1 MELRQL
7 RYFVRIIETGS
18 MGSAAQ
24 DLDIGVSALSQQMS
38 RLENELAIRLLQRT
52 SRGVTPT
59 NAGLAFYSQA
69 QLALRH
75 ADDAIL
81 AAREARLSGH
91 VSVGMAPSTASILG
105 IPFIHAMQENY
116 ADVRLH
122 VVESLS
128 GNLERMINTRQIDLA
143 VVFQKDKILRW
154 SARPILEEQLFLIGS
169 HALLAALPDNPITPE
184 QLAGIP
190 LIMPSQGHGLRGRL
204 DAVCQEHALNVEIVA
219 EIDGLALLMRAVRDG
234 LGATL
239 QPGAAMGYHYVAGWE
254 APYPFFSLPVML
266 GTLGGIGLLI
276 GPAGL
281 LWLNLRRSPLHG
293 DARQKPMDRGFILLL
308 FLTSLTGLALLAGRD
323 TSGMGILLALHLG
336 VVMAL
341 FLTLP
346 YGKFAHGFF
355 RCAALLKWAV
365 EKRRGKHA
373 GDTGN

>member
-219 EIDGLALLMRAVRDG
+219 EIDGLALLMRAMRDG

-239 QPGAAMGYHYVAGWE
+239 QPGAAISHLDNDALRVIGVHNPVLSR
-254 APYPFFSLPVML
+254 PNFLVSLSDDEL
-266 GTLGGIGLLI
+266 T
-276 GPAGL
+276 PAGL
-281 LWLNLRRSPLHG
+281 AARVVLTKVMRQLV
-293 DARQKPMDRGFILLL
+293 DAGEWPG
-308 FLTSLTGLALLAGRD
+308 A
-323 TSGMGILLALHLG
+323 
-336 VVMAL
+336 
-341 FLTLP
+341 TL
-346 YGKFAHGFF
+346 YAY
-355 RCAALLKWAV
+355 
-365 EKRRGKHA
+365 
-373 GDTGN
+373 

>member
-143 VVFQKDKILRW
+143 IVFQKDKILRW

-204 DAVCQEHALNVEIVA
+204 DAVCQEHTLNVEIVA

-239 QPGAAMGYHYVAGWE
+239 QPGAAISHLDNDALRVIGVHNPVLSR
-254 APYPFFSLPVML
+254 PNFLVSLSDDEL
-266 GTLGGIGLLI
+266 T
-276 GPAGL
+276 PAGL
-281 LWLNLRRSPLHG
+281 AARVVLTKVMRQLV
-293 DARQKPMDRGFILLL
+293 DAGEWPG
-308 FLTSLTGLALLAGRD
+308 A
-323 TSGMGILLALHLG
+323 
-336 VVMAL
+336 
-341 FLTLP
+341 TL
-346 YGKFAHGFF
+346 YAY
-355 RCAALLKWAV
+355 
-365 EKRRGKHA
+365 
-373 GDTGN
+373 

>member
-75 ADDAIL
+75 ADDATL

-239 QPGAAMGYHYVAGWE
+239 QPGAAISHLDNDALRVIGVHNPVLSR
-254 APYPFFSLPVML
+254 PNFLVSLSDDEL
-266 GTLGGIGLLI
+266 T
-276 GPAGL
+276 PAGL
-281 LWLNLRRSPLHG
+281 AARVVLTKVMRQLV
-293 DARQKPMDRGFILLL
+293 DAGEWPG
-308 FLTSLTGLALLAGRD
+308 A
-323 TSGMGILLALHLG
+323 
-336 VVMAL
+336 
-341 FLTLP
+341 TL
-346 YGKFAHGFF
+346 YAY
-355 RCAALLKWAV
+355 
-365 EKRRGKHA
+365 
-373 GDTGN
+373 

>member
-143 VVFQKDKILRW
+143 IVFQKDKILRW

-239 QPGAAMGYHYVAGWE
+239 QPGAAISHLDNDALRVIGVHNPVLSR
-254 APYPFFSLPVML
+254 PNFLVSLSDDEL
-266 GTLGGIGLLI
+266 TS
-276 GPAGL
+276 AGL
-281 LWLNLRRSPLHG
+281 AARVVLTKVMRQLV
-293 DARQKPMDRGFILLL
+293 DAGEWPG
-308 FLTSLTGLALLAGRD
+308 A
-323 TSGMGILLALHLG
+323 
-336 VVMAL
+336 
-341 FLTLP
+341 TL
-346 YGKFAHGFF
+346 YAY
-355 RCAALLKWAV
+355 
-365 EKRRGKHA
+365 
-373 GDTGN
+373 

>member
-169 HALLAALPDNPITPE
+169 HALLAELPDNPITPE

-239 QPGAAMGYHYVAGWE
+239 QPGAAISHLDNDALRVIGVHNPVLSR
-254 APYPFFSLPVML
+254 PNFLVSLSDDEL
-266 GTLGGIGLLI
+266 A
-276 GPAGL
+276 PAGL
-281 LWLNLRRSPLHG
+281 AARVVLTKVMRQLV
-293 DARQKPMDRGFILLL
+293 DAGEWPG
-308 FLTSLTGLALLAGRD
+308 A
-323 TSGMGILLALHLG
+323 
-336 VVMAL
+336 
-341 FLTLP
+341 TL
-346 YGKFAHGFF
+346 YAY
-355 RCAALLKWAV
+355 
-365 EKRRGKHA
+365 
-373 GDTGN
+373 

>member
-219 EIDGLALLMRAVRDG
+219 EIDGLALLMRSVRDG

-239 QPGAAMGYHYVAGWE
+239 QPGAAISHLDNDALRVIGVHNPVLSR
-254 APYPFFSLPVML
+254 PNFLVSLSDDEL
-266 GTLGGIGLLI
+266 T
-276 GPAGL
+276 PAGL
-281 LWLNLRRSPLHG
+281 AARVVLTKIMRQLV
-293 DARQKPMDRGFILLL
+293 DAGEWPG
-308 FLTSLTGLALLAGRD
+308 A
-323 TSGMGILLALHLG
+323 
-336 VVMAL
+336 
-341 FLTLP
+341 TL
-346 YGKFAHGFF
+346 YAY
-355 RCAALLKWAV
+355 
-365 EKRRGKHA
+365 
-373 GDTGN
+373 

>member
-169 HALLAALPDNPITPE
+169 HALLTALPDNPITPE

-239 QPGAAMGYHYVAGWE
+239 QPGAAISHLDNDALRVIGVHNPVLSR
-254 APYPFFSLPVML
+254 PNFLVSLSDDEL
-266 GTLGGIGLLI
+266 T
-276 GPAGL
+276 PAGL
-281 LWLNLRRSPLHG
+281 AARVVLTRVMRQLV
-293 DARQKPMDRGFILLL
+293 DAGEWPG
-308 FLTSLTGLALLAGRD
+308 A
-323 TSGMGILLALHLG
+323 
-336 VVMAL
+336 
-341 FLTLP
+341 TL
-346 YGKFAHGFF
+346 YAY
-355 RCAALLKWAV
+355 
-365 EKRRGKHA
+365 
-373 GDTGN
+373 

>member
-239 QPGAAMGYHYVAGWE
+239 QPGAAISHLDNDALRVIGVHN
-254 APYPFFSLPVML
+254 PVL
-266 GTLGGIGLLI
+266 SRPNFLVSRSDDELT
-276 GPAGL
+276 PAGL
-281 LWLNLRRSPLHG
+281 AARVVLTKVMRQLV
-293 DARQKPMDRGFILLL
+293 DAGEWPG
-308 FLTSLTGLALLAGRD
+308 A
-323 TSGMGILLALHLG
+323 
-336 VVMAL
+336 
-341 FLTLP
+341 TL
-346 YGKFAHGFF
+346 YAY
-355 RCAALLKWAV
+355 
-365 EKRRGKHA
+365 
-373 GDTGN
+373 

>member
-169 HALLAALPDNPITPE
+169 HALLTALPDNPITPE
-184 QLAGIP
+184 QLADIP

-204 DAVCQEHALNVEIVA
+204 DAVCQEHALNVDIVA

-239 QPGAAMGYHYVAGWE
+239 QPGAAISHLDNDALRVIGVHNPILSRPNFLV
-254 APYPFFSLPVML
+254 SLSDDEL
-266 GTLGGIGLLI
+266 TS
-276 GPAGL
+276 AGL
-281 LWLNLRRSPLHG
+281 AARVVLTKVMRQLV
-293 DARQKPMDRGFILLL
+293 DAGEWPG
-308 FLTSLTGLALLAGRD
+308 A
-323 TSGMGILLALHLG
+323 
-336 VVMAL
+336 
-341 FLTLP
+341 TL
-346 YGKFAHGFF
+346 YAY
-355 RCAALLKWAV
+355 
-365 EKRRGKHA
+365 
-373 GDTGN
+373 

>member
-59 NAGLAFYSQA
+59 NAGLTFYSQA

-239 QPGAAMGYHYVAGWE
+239 QPGAAISHLDNDALRVIGVHNPVLSR
-254 APYPFFSLPVML
+254 PNFLVSLSDDEL
-266 GTLGGIGLLI
+266 T
-276 GPAGL
+276 PAGL
-281 LWLNLRRSPLHG
+281 AARVVLTKVMRQLV
-293 DARQKPMDRGFILLL
+293 DAGEWPG
-308 FLTSLTGLALLAGRD
+308 A
-323 TSGMGILLALHLG
+323 
-336 VVMAL
+336 
-341 FLTLP
+341 TL
-346 YGKFAHGFF
+346 YAY
-355 RCAALLKWAV
+355 
-365 EKRRGKHA
+365 
-373 GDTGN
+373 

>member
-38 RLENELAIRLLQRT
+38 RLENELAIRLLRRT

-239 QPGAAMGYHYVAGWE
+239 QPGAAISHLDNDALRVIGVHNPVLSR
-254 APYPFFSLPVML
+254 PNFLVSLSDDEL
-266 GTLGGIGLLI
+266 T
-276 GPAGL
+276 PAGL
-281 LWLNLRRSPLHG
+281 AARVVLTKVMRQLV
-293 DARQKPMDRGFILLL
+293 DAGEWPG
-308 FLTSLTGLALLAGRD
+308 A
-323 TSGMGILLALHLG
+323 
-336 VVMAL
+336 
-341 FLTLP
+341 TL
-346 YGKFAHGFF
+346 YAY
-355 RCAALLKWAV
+355 
-365 EKRRGKHA
+365 
-373 GDTGN
+373 

>member
-239 QPGAAMGYHYVAGWE
+239 QPGSAISHLDNDALRVIGVHNPVLSR
-254 APYPFFSLPVML
+254 PNFLVSLSDDEL
-266 GTLGGIGLLI
+266 T
-276 GPAGL
+276 PAGL
-281 LWLNLRRSPLHG
+281 AARVVLTKVMRQLV
-293 DARQKPMDRGFILLL
+293 DAGEWPG
-308 FLTSLTGLALLAGRD
+308 A
-323 TSGMGILLALHLG
+323 
-336 VVMAL
+336 
-341 FLTLP
+341 TL
-346 YGKFAHGFF
+346 YAY
-355 RCAALLKWAV
+355 
-365 EKRRGKHA
+365 
-373 GDTGN
+373 

>member
-239 QPGAAMGYHYVAGWE
+239 QPGAAISHLDNDALRVIGVHNPVLSR
-254 APYPFFSLPVML
+254 PNFLVSLSDDEL
-266 GTLGGIGLLI
+266 T
-276 GPAGL
+276 PAGL
-281 LWLNLRRSPLHG
+281 ADRVVLTKVMRQLV
-293 DARQKPMDRGFILLL
+293 DAGEWPG
-308 FLTSLTGLALLAGRD
+308 A
-323 TSGMGILLALHLG
+323 
-336 VVMAL
+336 
-341 FLTLP
+341 TL
-346 YGKFAHGFF
+346 YAY
-355 RCAALLKWAV
+355 
-365 EKRRGKHA
+365 
-373 GDTGN
+373 

>member
-59 NAGLAFYSQA
+59 NAGLAFYSQS

-239 QPGAAMGYHYVAGWE
+239 QPGAAISHLDNDALRVIGVHNPVLSR
-254 APYPFFSLPVML
+254 PNFLVSLSDDEL
-266 GTLGGIGLLI
+266 T
-276 GPAGL
+276 PAGL
-281 LWLNLRRSPLHG
+281 AARVVLTKVMRQLV
-293 DARQKPMDRGFILLL
+293 DAGEWPG
-308 FLTSLTGLALLAGRD
+308 A
-323 TSGMGILLALHLG
+323 
-336 VVMAL
+336 
-341 FLTLP
+341 TL
-346 YGKFAHGFF
+346 YAY
-355 RCAALLKWAV
+355 
-365 EKRRGKHA
+365 
-373 GDTGN
+373 

>member
-169 HALLAALPDNPITPE
+169 HALLAALPNNPITPE

-239 QPGAAMGYHYVAGWE
+239 QPGAAISHLDNDALRVIGVHNPVLSR
-254 APYPFFSLPVML
+254 PNFLVSLSDDEL
-266 GTLGGIGLLI
+266 T
-276 GPAGL
+276 PAGL
-281 LWLNLRRSPLHG
+281 AARVVLTKVMRQLV
-293 DARQKPMDRGFILLL
+293 DAGEWPG
-308 FLTSLTGLALLAGRD
+308 A
-323 TSGMGILLALHLG
+323 
-336 VVMAL
+336 
-341 FLTLP
+341 TL
-346 YGKFAHGFF
+346 YAY
-355 RCAALLKWAV
+355 
-365 EKRRGKHA
+365 
-373 GDTGN
+373 

>member
-59 NAGLAFYSQA
+59 SAGLAFYSQA

-239 QPGAAMGYHYVAGWE
+239 QPGAAISHLDNDALRVISVHN
-254 APYPFFSLPVML
+254 PVLSRPNFLVSLSDDEL
-266 GTLGGIGLLI
+266 T
-276 GPAGL
+276 PAGL
-281 LWLNLRRSPLHG
+281 AARVVLTKVMRQLV
-293 DARQKPMDRGFILLL
+293 DAGEWPG
-308 FLTSLTGLALLAGRD
+308 A
-323 TSGMGILLALHLG
+323 
-336 VVMAL
+336 
-341 FLTLP
+341 TL
-346 YGKFAHGFF
+346 YAY
-355 RCAALLKWAV
+355 
-365 EKRRGKHA
+365 
-373 GDTGN
+373 

>member
-239 QPGAAMGYHYVAGWE
+239 QPGAAISHLDNDALRVIGVHNPVLSR
-254 APYPFFSLPVML
+254 PNFLVSLSDDEL
-266 GTLGGIGLLI
+266 T
-276 GPAGL
+276 PAGL
-281 LWLNLRRSPLHG
+281 A
-293 DARQKPMDRGFILLL
+293 ARVV
-308 FLTSLTGLALLAGRD
+308 LTK
-323 TSGMGILLALHLG
+323 
-336 VVMAL
+336 VMRQL
-341 FLTLP
+341 
-346 YGKFAHGFF
+346 
-355 RCAALLKWAV
+355 V
-365 EKRRGKHA
+365 
-373 GDTGN
+373 DTGEWPGATLYAY

>member
-239 QPGAAMGYHYVAGWE
+239 QPGAAISHLDNDALRVIGVHNPVLSR
-254 APYPFFSLPVML
+254 PNFLVSLSDDEL
-266 GTLGGIGLLI
+266 T
-276 GPAGL
+276 PAGL
-281 LWLNLRRSPLHG
+281 A
-293 DARQKPMDRGFILLL
+293 ARVV
-308 FLTSLTGLALLAGRD
+308 LTK
-323 TSGMGILLALHLG
+323 
-336 VVMAL
+336 VMRQLVNVGEWPGA
-341 FLTLP
+341 TL
-346 YGKFAHGFF
+346 YAY
-355 RCAALLKWAV
+355 
-365 EKRRGKHA
+365 
-373 GDTGN
+373 

>member
-190 LIMPSQGHGLRGRL
+190 PIMPSQGHGLRGRL

-239 QPGAAMGYHYVAGWE
+239 QPGAAISHLDNDALRVIGVHNPVLSR
-254 APYPFFSLPVML
+254 PNFLVSLSDDEL
-266 GTLGGIGLLI
+266 T
-276 GPAGL
+276 PAGL
-281 LWLNLRRSPLHG
+281 AARVVLTKVMRQLV
-293 DARQKPMDRGFILLL
+293 DAGEWPG
-308 FLTSLTGLALLAGRD
+308 A
-323 TSGMGILLALHLG
+323 
-336 VVMAL
+336 
-341 FLTLP
+341 TL
-346 YGKFAHGFF
+346 YAY
-355 RCAALLKWAV
+355 
-365 EKRRGKHA
+365 
-373 GDTGN
+373 

>member
-91 VSVGMAPSTASILG
+91 VSVGMTPSTASILG

-169 HALLAALPDNPITPE
+169 HALLTALPDNPITPE

-239 QPGAAMGYHYVAGWE
+239 QPGAAISHLDNDALRVIGVHNPVLSR
-254 APYPFFSLPVML
+254 PNFLVSLSDDEL
-266 GTLGGIGLLI
+266 T
-276 GPAGL
+276 PAGL
-281 LWLNLRRSPLHG
+281 AARVVLTKVMRQLV
-293 DARQKPMDRGFILLL
+293 DAGEWPG
-308 FLTSLTGLALLAGRD
+308 A
-323 TSGMGILLALHLG
+323 
-336 VVMAL
+336 
-341 FLTLP
+341 TL
-346 YGKFAHGFF
+346 YAY
-355 RCAALLKWAV
+355 
-365 EKRRGKHA
+365 
-373 GDTGN
+373 

>member
-190 LIMPSQGHGLRGRL
+190 LIMPSQGHGLRGRV

-239 QPGAAMGYHYVAGWE
+239 QPGAAISHLDNDALRVIGVHNPVLSR
-254 APYPFFSLPVML
+254 PNFLVSLSDDEL
-266 GTLGGIGLLI
+266 T
-276 GPAGL
+276 PAGL
-281 LWLNLRRSPLHG
+281 AARVVLTKVMRQLV
-293 DARQKPMDRGFILLL
+293 DAGEWPG
-308 FLTSLTGLALLAGRD
+308 A
-323 TSGMGILLALHLG
+323 
-336 VVMAL
+336 
-341 FLTLP
+341 TL
-346 YGKFAHGFF
+346 YAY
-355 RCAALLKWAV
+355 
-365 EKRRGKHA
+365 
-373 GDTGN
+373 

>member
-75 ADDAIL
+75 ANDAIL

-143 VVFQKDKILRW
+143 IVFQKDKILRW

-239 QPGAAMGYHYVAGWE
+239 QPGAAISHLDNDALRVIGVHNPVLSR
-254 APYPFFSLPVML
+254 PNFLVSLSDDEL
-266 GTLGGIGLLI
+266 T
-276 GPAGL
+276 PAGL
-281 LWLNLRRSPLHG
+281 AARVVLTKVMRQLV
-293 DARQKPMDRGFILLL
+293 DAGEWPG
-308 FLTSLTGLALLAGRD
+308 A
-323 TSGMGILLALHLG
+323 
-336 VVMAL
+336 
-341 FLTLP
+341 TL
-346 YGKFAHGFF
+346 YAY
-355 RCAALLKWAV
+355 
-365 EKRRGKHA
+365 
-373 GDTGN
+373 

>member
-105 IPFIHAMQENY
+105 IPFIHSMQENY

-239 QPGAAMGYHYVAGWE
+239 QPGAAISHLDKDALRVIGVHNPVLSR
-254 APYPFFSLPVML
+254 PNFLVSLSDDEL
-266 GTLGGIGLLI
+266 T
-276 GPAGL
+276 PAGL
-281 LWLNLRRSPLHG
+281 AARVVLTKVMRQLV
-293 DARQKPMDRGFILLL
+293 DAGEWPG
-308 FLTSLTGLALLAGRD
+308 A
-323 TSGMGILLALHLG
+323 
-336 VVMAL
+336 
-341 FLTLP
+341 TL
-346 YGKFAHGFF
+346 YAY
-355 RCAALLKWAV
+355 
-365 EKRRGKHA
+365 
-373 GDTGN
+373 

>member
-169 HALLAALPDNPITPE
+169 HALLAELPDNPITPE

-219 EIDGLALLMRAVRDG
+219 EIDGLALLMRAVRDS

-239 QPGAAMGYHYVAGWE
+239 QPGAAISHLDNDALRVIGVHNPVLSR
-254 APYPFFSLPVML
+254 PNFLVSLSDDEL
-266 GTLGGIGLLI
+266 T
-276 GPAGL
+276 PAGL
-281 LWLNLRRSPLHG
+281 AARVVLTKIMRQLV
-293 DARQKPMDRGFILLL
+293 DAGEWPG
-308 FLTSLTGLALLAGRD
+308 A
-323 TSGMGILLALHLG
+323 
-336 VVMAL
+336 
-341 FLTLP
+341 TL
-346 YGKFAHGFF
+346 YAY
-355 RCAALLKWAV
+355 
-365 EKRRGKHA
+365 
-373 GDTGN
+373 

>member
-239 QPGAAMGYHYVAGWE
+239 QPGAAISHLDNDALRVIGVHNPVLSR
-254 APYPFFSLPVML
+254 PNFLVSLSDDEL
-266 GTLGGIGLLI
+266 T
-276 GPAGL
+276 PAGL
-281 LWLNLRRSPLHG
+281 AARVVITKVMRQLV
-293 DARQKPMDRGFILLL
+293 DAGEWPG
-308 FLTSLTGLALLAGRD
+308 A
-323 TSGMGILLALHLG
+323 
-336 VVMAL
+336 
-341 FLTLP
+341 TL
-346 YGKFAHGFF
+346 YAY
-355 RCAALLKWAV
+355 
-365 EKRRGKHA
+365 
-373 GDTGN
+373 

>member
-105 IPFIHAMQENY
+105 IPFIHAMQKNY

-169 HALLAALPDNPITPE
+169 HALLAALPDTPITPE

-239 QPGAAMGYHYVAGWE
+239 QPGAAISHLDNDALRVIGVHNPVLSR
-254 APYPFFSLPVML
+254 PNFLVSLSDDEL
-266 GTLGGIGLLI
+266 T
-276 GPAGL
+276 PAGL
-281 LWLNLRRSPLHG
+281 AARVVLTKVMRQLV
-293 DARQKPMDRGFILLL
+293 DAGEWPG
-308 FLTSLTGLALLAGRD
+308 A
-323 TSGMGILLALHLG
+323 
-336 VVMAL
+336 
-341 FLTLP
+341 TL
-346 YGKFAHGFF
+346 YAY
-355 RCAALLKWAV
+355 
-365 EKRRGKHA
+365 
-373 GDTGN
+373 

>member
-52 SRGVTPT
+52 SLGVTPT

-239 QPGAAMGYHYVAGWE
+239 QPGAAISHLDNDALRVIGVHNPVLSR
-254 APYPFFSLPVML
+254 PNFLVSLSDDEL
-266 GTLGGIGLLI
+266 T
-276 GPAGL
+276 PAGL
-281 LWLNLRRSPLHG
+281 AARVVLTKVMRQLV
-293 DARQKPMDRGFILLL
+293 DAGEWPG
-308 FLTSLTGLALLAGRD
+308 A
-323 TSGMGILLALHLG
+323 
-336 VVMAL
+336 
-341 FLTLP
+341 TL
-346 YGKFAHGFF
+346 YAY
-355 RCAALLKWAV
+355 
-365 EKRRGKHA
+365 
-373 GDTGN
+373 

>member
-143 VVFQKDKILRW
+143 IVFQKDKILRW

-184 QLAGIP
+184 QLAGMP

-239 QPGAAMGYHYVAGWE
+239 QPGAAISHLDNDALRVIGVHNPVLSR
-254 APYPFFSLPVML
+254 PNFLVSLSDDEL
-266 GTLGGIGLLI
+266 T
-276 GPAGL
+276 PAGL
-281 LWLNLRRSPLHG
+281 AARVVLTKVMRQLV
-293 DARQKPMDRGFILLL
+293 DAGEWPG
-308 FLTSLTGLALLAGRD
+308 A
-323 TSGMGILLALHLG
+323 
-336 VVMAL
+336 
-341 FLTLP
+341 TL
-346 YGKFAHGFF
+346 YAY
-355 RCAALLKWAV
+355 
-365 EKRRGKHA
+365 
-373 GDTGN
+373 

>member
-169 HALLAALPDNPITPE
+169 HALLTALPDNPITPE

-239 QPGAAMGYHYVAGWE
+239 QPGAAISHLDNDALRVIGVHNPVLSR
-254 APYPFFSLPVML
+254 PNFLVSLSDDEL
-266 GTLGGIGLLI
+266 T
-276 GPAGL
+276 PAGL
-281 LWLNLRRSPLHG
+281 A
-293 DARQKPMDRGFILLL
+293 ARVV
-308 FLTSLTGLALLAGRD
+308 LTK
-323 TSGMGILLALHLG
+323 
-336 VVMAL
+336 VMRQL
-341 FLTLP
+341 
-346 YGKFAHGFF
+346 
-355 RCAALLKWAV
+355 V
-365 EKRRGKHA
+365 
-373 GDTGN
+373 DTGEWPGATLYAY

>member
-143 VVFQKDKILRW
+143 VVFQKNKILRW

-239 QPGAAMGYHYVAGWE
+239 QPGAAISHLDNDALRVIGVHNPVLSR
-254 APYPFFSLPVML
+254 PNFLVSLSDDEL
-266 GTLGGIGLLI
+266 T
-276 GPAGL
+276 PAGL
-281 LWLNLRRSPLHG
+281 AARVVLTKVMRQLV
-293 DARQKPMDRGFILLL
+293 DAGEW
-308 FLTSLTGLALLAGRD
+308 
-323 TSGMGILLALHLG
+323 SGA
-336 VVMAL
+336 
-341 FLTLP
+341 TL
-346 YGKFAHGFF
+346 YAY
-355 RCAALLKWAV
+355 
-365 EKRRGKHA
+365 
-373 GDTGN
+373 

>member
-239 QPGAAMGYHYVAGWE
+239 QPGAAISHLDNDALRVIGVHNPVLSR
-254 APYPFFSLPVML
+254 PNFLVSLSDDEL
-266 GTLGGIGLLI
+266 T
-276 GPAGL
+276 PAGL
-281 LWLNLRRSPLHG
+281 AARVVLTKVMRQLV
-293 DARQKPMDRGFILLL
+293 DAGEWPG
-308 FLTSLTGLALLAGRD
+308 A
-323 TSGMGILLALHLG
+323 
-336 VVMAL
+336 
-341 FLTLP
+341 TL
-346 YGKFAHGFF
+346 YSY
-355 RCAALLKWAV
+355 
-365 EKRRGKHA
+365 
-373 GDTGN
+373 

>member
-169 HALLAALPDNPITPE
+169 HALLAALPDNPLTPE

-239 QPGAAMGYHYVAGWE
+239 QPGAAISHLDNDALRVIGVHNPVLSR
-254 APYPFFSLPVML
+254 PNFLVSLSDDEL
-266 GTLGGIGLLI
+266 T
-276 GPAGL
+276 PAGL
-281 LWLNLRRSPLHG
+281 AARVVLTKVMRQLV
-293 DARQKPMDRGFILLL
+293 DAGEWPG
-308 FLTSLTGLALLAGRD
+308 A
-323 TSGMGILLALHLG
+323 
-336 VVMAL
+336 
-341 FLTLP
+341 TL
-346 YGKFAHGFF
+346 YAY
-355 RCAALLKWAV
+355 
-365 EKRRGKHA
+365 
-373 GDTGN
+373 

>member
-154 SARPILEEQLFLIGS
+154 SAKPILEEQLFLIGS
-169 HALLAALPDNPITPE
+169 HALLTALPDNPITPE

-239 QPGAAMGYHYVAGWE
+239 QPGAAISHLDNDALRVIGVHNPVLSR
-254 APYPFFSLPVML
+254 PNFLVSLSDDEL
-266 GTLGGIGLLI
+266 T
-276 GPAGL
+276 PAGL
-281 LWLNLRRSPLHG
+281 AARVVLTKVMRQLV
-293 DARQKPMDRGFILLL
+293 DAGEWPG
-308 FLTSLTGLALLAGRD
+308 A
-323 TSGMGILLALHLG
+323 
-336 VVMAL
+336 
-341 FLTLP
+341 TL
-346 YGKFAHGFF
+346 YAY
-355 RCAALLKWAV
+355 
-365 EKRRGKHA
+365 
-373 GDTGN
+373 

>member
-59 NAGLAFYSQA
+59 NTGLAFYSQA

-239 QPGAAMGYHYVAGWE
+239 QPGAAISHLDNDALRVIGVHNPVLSR
-254 APYPFFSLPVML
+254 PNFLVSLSDDEL
-266 GTLGGIGLLI
+266 T
-276 GPAGL
+276 PAGL
-281 LWLNLRRSPLHG
+281 AARVVLTKVMRQLV
-293 DARQKPMDRGFILLL
+293 DAGEWPG
-308 FLTSLTGLALLAGRD
+308 A
-323 TSGMGILLALHLG
+323 
-336 VVMAL
+336 
-341 FLTLP
+341 TL
-346 YGKFAHGFF
+346 YAY
-355 RCAALLKWAV
+355 
-365 EKRRGKHA
+365 
-373 GDTGN
+373 